1 MQFLMILP
9 FFLLIHFAAK
19 LPPVWPGRPQ
29 LWPGRNCESVN
40 KNPVELNLCIVQT
53 NSDLQGSCLFRIWWL
68 DNKTWSNLL
77 IFITTTACLLS
88 PSLVGTLL
96 RTPSHPGGLLAPL
109 LLSWGEVDGEWW
121 CWWCVF
127 EGSEPLGGDWVLV
140 VVRMMAGQLGRLVT
154 TTGQSQGGRTEANII
169 NN

>member
-53 NSDLQGSCLFRIWWL
+53 NSDLQGSCLSWMWWL
-68 DNKTWSNLL
+68 EDN
-77 IFITTTACLLS
+77 TTTSTSSDLTSSLQ
-88 PSLVGTLL
+88 PSLPITA
-96 RTPSHPGGLLAPL
+96 PSPRWGHQVAWSAYVRSGGCIV
-109 LLSWGEVDGEWW
+109 WWVVRWCVVCGE
-121 CWWCVF
+121 VF
-127 EGSEPLGGDWVLV
+127 EGSEPLC
-140 VVRMMAGQLGRLVT
+140 AGHQAECWLLLEWWRD
-154 TTGQSQGGRTEANII
+154 SSAD
-169 NN
+169 